1 MRVAAATVV
10 GAVLLLSACTV
21 PVWRETPVHSW
32 AGATGGEDLE
42 RLFWSEIKAGHWN
55 ELQRH
60 LSSTFVALTPN
71 GRFDRAQALDYFKT
85 LPAAEY
91 ALSDCEVQPNGTDAT
106 VSCTLSPT
114 EAGKSSSPPA
124 MRTMTVWQQ
133 SSHGWI
139 AIVHS
144 AVPLGAR

>member
-1 MRVAAATVV
+1 MRVVAAMVV
-10 GAVLLLSACTV
+10 GAALLLSACSV

-32 AGATGGEDLE
+32 AGATGGEHLE
-42 RLFWSEIKAGHWN
+42 RLFWSEIKASHWS

-60 LSSTFVALTPN
+60 LSSTFVAVTPN
-71 GRFDRAQALDYFKT
+71 GRFDRTQALEYFKT
-85 LPAAEY
+85 LPAADY

-106 VSCTLSPT
+106 VSCTLST
-114 EAGKSSSPPA
+114 TGAGKSSSPSV

-133 SSHGWI
+133 SRHGWVAI
-139 AIVHS
+139 AHS